1 MCIGGRPKAPK
12 PPPPPPAPP
21 PLPAAPP
28 PPPPPAPP
36 PTPAAPLQDPGDVR
50 SRSVS
55 PSDSR
60 RSKLSRRGKRSLS
73 IGVNTGGRSSGGSTG
88 VSV

>member
-1 MCIGGRPKAPK
+1 MCVGGGRRPS
-12 PPPPPPAPP
+12 PPPPPPPPP
-21 PLPAAPP
+21 PLPPPPPP
-28 PPPPPAPP
+28 PPPPPAP

-50 SRSVS
+50 SRGVR

>member
-1 MCIGGRPKAPK
+1 MCLGGSPQPS

-21 PLPAAPP
+21 PLPAPAP

-36 PTPAAPLQDPGDVR
+36 PKPAAPLQDPGDVR
-50 SRSVS
+50 SREVA
-55 PSDSR
+55 PNESR
-60 RSKLSRRGKRSLS
+60 RASLSRRGKRSLS
-73 IGVNTGGRSSGGSTG
+73 IAINTGGASSSGGSTG

>member
-1 MCIGGRPKAPK
+1 MCVGGGKRPKPA
-12 PPPPPPAPP
+12 PPPPAPP
-21 PLPAAPP
+21 PLPPAPP

-50 SRSVS
+50 SRSVA
-55 PSDSR
+55 PNDSR

-73 IGVNTGGRSSGGSTG
+73 IGVNTGRSSGGGSTG

>member
-50 SRSVS
+50 SRGVS
-55 PSDSR
+55 PNDSR

>member
-1 MCIGGRPKAPK
+1 MCVGGRPKAPK

-21 PLPAAPP
+21 PLPPAPP
-28 PPPPPAPP
+28 PPPPPPAP

-55 PSDSR
+55 PNDAR

-73 IGVNTGGRSSGGSTG
+73 IGVNTGRSGGGSTG

>member
-1 MCIGGRPKAPK
+1 MCIGGRPK
-12 PPPPPPAPP
+12 PPPPPAP
-21 PLPAAPP
+21 AAPI
-28 PPPPPAPP
+28 
-36 PTPAAPLQDPGDVR
+36 QDPGDVR

-55 PSDSR
+55 PNDSR

>member
-1 MCIGGRPKAPK
+1 MCVGGGRRPS
-12 PPPPPPAPP
+12 PPPPPPPPP
-21 PLPAAPP
+21 PLPPPPP

-50 SRSVS
+50 SRNVS
-55 PSDSR
+55 PNDSR

>member
-1 MCIGGRPKAPK
+1 
-12 PPPPPPAPP
+12 
-21 PLPAAPP
+21 
-28 PPPPPAPP
+28 
-36 PTPAAPLQDPGDVR
+36 
-50 SRSVS
+50 VS

-73 IGVNTGGRSSGGSTG
+73 IGVNTGGSSSGGNTG